1 MAARISESGR
11 AEAAPGLPEII
22 EAADLETL
30 NQALAALF
38 GDLRFASSLPRGQA
52 PDRQATVVALRAA
65 WKFLLQF
72 ESVQAETL
80 HEPLINLSSALLALN
95 ENNVEPILR
104 PTKRS
109 GRAASSPRRYVL
121 IGIAV
126 GAAMRLEW
134 TGLLPADANRA
145 VARKL
150 NTLGIKPMR
159 GKNGVTADTLRR
171 WREQINVV
179 RSLLRSQSQLA
190 PRDTGAEDIGWIN
203 AAKNADHMLTEEARG
218 KIAAL
223 TQDDARRFILSALEQ
238 NIRQMKLAFSG

>member
-1 MAARISESGR
+1 MAAKISESGP
-11 AEAAPGLPEII
+11 AEAAPGLPEILRPPN
-22 EAADLETL
+22 LETL

-38 GDLRFASSLPRGQA
+38 GDLRFASSLPRGEA
-52 PDRQATVVALRAA
+52 PGRQATVVALRAA
-65 WKFLLQF
+65 WKFLLRF
-72 ESVQAETL
+72 ESVKAETL
-80 HEPLINLSSALLALN
+80 HEPLLNLSSALLALN
-95 ENNVEPILR
+95 ENNVELILR

-109 GRAASSPRRYVL
+109 GRAASSAGRYAL

-150 NTLGIKPMR
+150 NTLGIKPTR
-159 GKNGVTADTLRR
+159 GKDGVTADTLRR

-179 RSLLRSQSQLA
+179 RPLLRSQSKLA

-203 AAKNADHMLTEEARG
+203 AATNADDMLTDEWRG
-218 KIAAL
+218 KIKALSAA
-223 TQDDARRFILSALEQ
+223 DAR
-238 NIRQMKLAFSG
+238 G